1 MRPPPPTPKQLLSR
15 KISGS
20 PLGGEPSD
28 FECMQYIEEC
38 RIYNAPQETLVGPSE
53 IDQLIFLT
61 DKTLAHKRCWLRM
74 LSRPTLGV

>member
-1 MRPPPPTPKQLLSR
+1 MPPPTLKQLLFR

-38 RIYNAPQETLVGPSE
+38 RIYTSPQETLVGPSE
-53 IDQLIFLT
+53 IDQQIFLT
-61 DKTLAHKRCWLRM
+61 DKTLVHKRCWLRL
-74 LSRPTLGV
+74 LSQSTLGM